1 MIGTKGTLKYIR
13 THIHNV
19 PILFCPVCH
28 RVEVHHLA
36 QNEYEILAEY
46 AHGDGAYEV
55 DFIEYVDAKKSE
67 ELFENCVNHE
77 GEEPMEVVLNQIDM
91 ALDLLT
97 FSKQLGDG
105 EWESQLK
112 KRLYT
117 LSQRRKKLRQKNVS
131 GGTK

>member
-1 MIGTKGTLKYIR
+1 
-13 THIHNV
+13 
-19 PILFCPVCH
+19 
-28 RVEVHHLA
+28 
-36 QNEYEILAEY
+36 
-46 AHGDGAYEV
+46 
-55 DFIEYVDAKKSE
+55 
-67 ELFENCVNHE
+67 
-77 GEEPMEVVLNQIDM
+77 MEVVLNQIDM

-117 LSQRRKKLRQKNVS
+117 LSQRRNKLRRKNVS